1 MGQIIELA
9 KSFLPIYRELK
20 QQIPELYYHSHIF
33 FNLGWDNY
41 RPNNLSLDFTLDD
54 ILIICAL
61 VQESVLLTGSSGSGK
76 SFLCEII
83 GKIMFGDNQVLEKT
97 ITSEMGIDD
106 FCDIDFGK
114 LLKGSTL
121 TDAIESNSMLIRP
134 MCILNEANRAPPL
147 VQNVLFQLLD
157 NNLNVK
163 SKHIPLGITLDANGK
178 LTNFRLGGRAVEHQR
193 FYFWN
198 VLTVN
203 EGTEFSGAQKMD
215 RALLDRI
222 TVEIEMDKFPP
233 TFEDQIKM
241 VVNPKG
247 SLRTNPNNER
257 NILFVYKAKNI
268 IEKNIDLSTSAT
280 AFILMLGWLSYCD
293 YPDIINKKRVNFRPL
308 ICSEKKC
315 KYANDSVR
323 IKICSHASSISNRMQ
338 RKLVVIAK
346 ALVFLKIVKTLDVIA
361 GKSKLE
367 ELENNSEFLKFK
379 NAVLDDDSGNAILSL
394 DDIGALSPVV
404 LRSKIDLHEAWIA
417 KEYLGNKINAVR
429 DITDKINED
438 IQTFKSVFYDPIDNE
453 PSIHSRIEKIIT
465 SINYATLKAILTNEN
480 LPAIQKLKEFIKELK
495 NNGIDLKD
503 IQKTTLE
510 QAINKEFRIL
520 YLIEWALYVIAK
532 KKKII

>member
-1 MGQIIELA
+1 M
-9 KSFLPIYRELK
+9 
-20 QQIPELYYHSHIF
+20 F
-33 FNLGWDNY
+33 FTLRWDTY
-41 RPNNLSLDFTLDD
+41 RPNTLSLDFTIDD
-54 ILIICAL
+54 IVIICAL

-83 GKIMFGDNQVLEKT
+83 GKIIFGKDQVLEKT

-121 TDAIESNSMLIRP
+121 TEAIQSNSMLIRP

-163 SKHIPLGITLDANGK
+163 SKHIPLGITLDLKGNI
-178 LTNFRLGGRAVEHQR
+178 TNFRSTGSAMEHQR

-241 VVNPKG
+241 IVSPKEHLEANPSNDDYIKFIY
-247 SLRTNPNNER
+247 N
-257 NILFVYKAKNI
+257 AKTI
-268 IEKNIDLSTSAT
+268 IEENIDLNTSAT
-280 AFILMLGWLSYCD
+280 AFLLMLGWLSYCD

-315 KYANDSVR
+315 RYANDSV
-323 IKICSHASSISNRMQ
+323 KLKVCSHASSISNRMQ
-338 RKLVVIAK
+338 RKLVIIGK
-346 ALVFLKIVKTLDVIA
+346 ALVLLKIVKTLTAIF
-361 GKSKLE
+361 
-367 ELENNSEFLKFK
+367 ENVPIKEIEHDKEFLTF
-379 NAVLDDDSGNAILSL
+379 NNAILDENNNCAL
-394 DDIGALSPVV
+394 CLEDICALAPVV
-404 LRSKIDLHEAWIA
+404 LRSKIDLHDSWVT

-429 DITDKINED
+429 DIVQKINED
-438 IQTFKSVFYDPIDNE
+438 IEMFKLIFFEQIDNQ
-453 PSIHSRIEKIIT
+453 PTIHSRLEQKIDKIL
-465 SINYATLKAILTNEN
+465 YAKLKQIIKNEN
-480 LPAIQKLKEFIKELK
+480 LPAIQKLKEFIKEIK
-495 NNGIDLKD
+495 DAGFDLTPG
-503 IQKTTLE
+503 QKQKLE
-510 QAINKEFRIL
+510 EAINKDFRII
-520 YLIEWALYVIAK
+520 YLIEWALFVIAK
-532 KKKII
+532 KRKLA